1 LSKKTAEM
9 VHRQGETVLGIE
21 ENVNSAGDN
30 LNKAVNEIRQANQA
44 NKTGGGMLN
53 KAIYIVLAIVVL
65 LIILSWMMPK

>member
-1 LSKKTAEM
+1 M

-44 NKTGGGMLN
+44 NQTGGGMLN